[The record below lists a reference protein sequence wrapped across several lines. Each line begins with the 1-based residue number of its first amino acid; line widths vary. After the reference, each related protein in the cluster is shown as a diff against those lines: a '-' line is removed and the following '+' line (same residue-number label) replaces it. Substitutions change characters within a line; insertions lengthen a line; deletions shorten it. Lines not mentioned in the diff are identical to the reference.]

1 MTTPDPIPGR
11 KHGVG
16 TGASA
21 AATEGNP
28 MRIRR
33 ARLRHAAT
41 LLAASSLAALSLA
54 PDPAGARPATPIRP
68 AAASAVPSPAVTGPV
83 AGAAFTSSTATLEAA
98 GYRQDEFFLAG
109 TAQAYLDDGPWGD
122 DGRWNA
128 RPNPDALAPY
138 TTRIF
143 VRRPV
148 DPARFNGTV
157 VVEWLNV
164 SAGLDADP
172 DWLWTQTE
180 LLRSGY
186 AYVGV
191 SAQAVGVNFL
201 RNFPRYAGLA
211 HPGDAFSYDIFSQA
225 AQAAEAPAAGGPQP
239 LGDLTAQVRRVIADG
254 ESQSAGRMFTY
265 INAVQPLTGQFD
277 GFLVHSTNG
286 GAPLSQPSPAGSPTT
301 PTVPAVRPLQVLRT
315 DGQAPVLVFNTE
327 TDVRAAS
334 PIHAQAD
341 SARFRLW
348 EVAGTAHID
357 QFLLGTPDCGGAP
370 INDAPQTWALR
381 AAIHDLDRWVRI
393 PFLPAPRAPRIATT
407 SGAIDRDP
415 ATGLAIG
422 GVRLPDLS
430 VPDRTLT
437 GARPSP
443 LPNLFCTLGGAVDP
457 WNGDADTW
465 DNQPALDPSPTP
477 EPVPAD
483 LYPTQ
488 VHYAFRYA
496 LAGLIQTV
504 RGFLLARDL
513 PEVVDTALTRG
524 AALPGVPPS

>member
-1 MTTPDPIPGR
+1 
-11 KHGVG
+11 
-16 TGASA
+16 
-21 AATEGNP
+21 
-28 MRIRR
+28 MRIGR
-33 ARLRHAAT
+33 ARLRRAAT
-41 LLAASSLAALSLA
+41 LAVVLVVAGSGLA
-54 PDPAGARPATPIRP
+54 P
-68 AAASAVPSPAVTGPV
+68 AAARAGAVPAAPARSAAAPSAVPSPTVTGPV
-83 AGAAFTSSTATLEAA
+83 PGTAFTSSTATLEAA
-98 GYRQDEFFLAG
+98 GYRQDEFFIAG
-109 TAQAYLDDGPWGD
+109 TAQAYLDDGPWAD

-128 RPNPDALAPY
+128 RPNPDAVAPY

-180 LLRSGY
+180 LLRGGY

-201 RNFPRYAGLA
+201 LRLPRYAGLS

-225 AQAAEAPAAGGPQP
+225 AQAVESPAPGGPQP
-239 LGDLTAQVRRVIADG
+239 LGDDLAGQVRRVIADG

-265 INAVQPLTGQFD
+265 VNAIQPLTSQFD
-277 GFLVHSTNG
+277 GFLIHSTNG
-286 GAPLSQPSPAGSPTT
+286 GAPLSQPSPAGSPAT

-315 DGQAPVLVFNTE
+315 DGPAPVLVFNTE
-327 TDVRAAS
+327 TDVRPTSA
-334 PIHAQAD
+334 IHAQPD

-348 EVAGTAHID
+348 EVAGTSHVD

-381 AAIHDLDRWVRI
+381 AAIHDLDRWVRTR
-393 PFLPAPRAPRIATT
+393 FLAAPHAPRISTT

-443 LPNLFCTLGGAVDP
+443 LQNLFCVLGGATDP

-465 DNQPALDPSPTP
+465 DGQAALDPSPTP

-488 VHYAFRYA
+488 VHYELRYA
-496 LAGLIQTV
+496 LAGLVQTL
-504 RGFLLARDL
+504 RGFILVRDL
-513 PEVVDTALTRG
+513 SEVVDTALARG
-524 AALPGVPPS
+524 GALPGVPAH